1 MTTSV
6 MFHGISTYEIS
17 GPRGRVL
24 MDPFFDGN
32 PAAVVGAD
40 DLERPDV
47 IVVSHAAWDHMSGA
61 APVALRTGAPVV
73 CGADTAALLVEAGV
87 PESQIRRTT
96 CGIRVRMGNIVVNP
110 VFCAHWSLATLA
122 DGRTISGVPMGFVVS
137 VEDDVSVYHFGD
149 SALTKE
155 MELIGKLHRPTVA
168 LLGVT
173 QPWSLVVPGAGEV
186 VTGEMNPVEAALA
199 AESLGAR
206 YAVATHYESPDHDDV
221 ATFLKSVPELDS
233 TGIRVP
239 LALRAG
245 QTLVLDGDRHQVID
259 A

>member
-1 MTTSV
+1 MTTRII
-6 MFHGISTYEIS
+6 FHGISTYEIV
-17 GPRGRVL
+17 GPRGRIL

-32 PAAVVGAD
+32 PSATVGAD
-40 DLERPDV
+40 DIERPDV

-61 APVALRTGAPVV
+61 APVALRTGAPVI

-87 PESQIRRTT
+87 PEAQIRRTT
-96 CGIRVRMGNIVVNP
+96 WGIRVRVNGVMVNP

-122 DGRTISGVPMGFVVS
+122 DGRTVSGVPMGFVVS
-137 VEDDVSVYHFGD
+137 AEDGVTIYHFGD
-149 SALTKE
+149 SAINKE
-155 MELIGKLHRPTVA
+155 MELIGRLHRPTVA

-173 QPWSLVVPGAGEV
+173 QPWSLVAPGAGEV
-186 VTGEMNPVEAALA
+186 VTGEMSPVEAALA
-199 AESLGAR
+199 ADMLCAR

-221 ATFLKSVPELDS
+221 ATFLKSVPEFDS
-233 TGIRVP
+233 TGGRVP

-245 QTLVLDGDRHQVID
+245 QTLVLDGDRHEVID